1 MFPGITANVHYIMAI
16 AYLTALLI
24 LTIYGVHRYWM
35 VMLYYRHAR
44 KTPKSPERFTALPTI
59 TVQLPLFNERYVSQR
74 VIEAACQLDYP
85 ADKLQIQ
92 VLDDSTD
99 DSAAIA
105 EAVCRQMRSAG
116 HDVEYIHRTNRQ
128 GYKAGALENGLKT
141 CKGEF
146 IAIFD
151 ADFVPQRDML
161 KQAID
166 HFTDP
171 EVGCVQTRWE
181 HLNRRQSLLTLCQA
195 IFLDGHFMIEHT
207 ARNRGGRFI
216 NFNGTGGIWRKA
228 AIADAGGWQ
237 HDTLTEDM
245 DLSYRAQLR
254 QWKIVFLRDVVS
266 PAELPPEIIS
276 FKQQQY
282 RWTKGSAQTAIKI
295 LPGLMFSPLPLRV
308 KIEAFFHLTSG
319 VVYPSAV
326 LLALLVFP
334 TFCFGGPSL
343 LSPSSPLL
351 WALMM
356 GLFTVMTF
364 SAATFYIVAQKELGE
379 NWVQLLPL
387 VPLLMAIGMGISL
400 ANATA
405 VISGLLSRK
414 SGEFFRTPK
423 YGIAAGDHKHH
434 WKGRARSFRCRGAL
448 GPYLEVIFGLYL
460 VACMVLAVILD
471 RAILCLPFLFIFT
484 VGYFY
489 VGFLSLY
496 SQWLSTRGSSPPPP
510 PTDSGKALR
519 LPTDVMPAIP

>member
-1 MFPGITANVHYIMAI
+1 MTANMHDIMVV

-24 LTIYGVHRYWM
+24 LTIYGIHRYWM
-35 VMLYYRHAR
+35 VMLYYRHGR
-44 KTPKSPERFTALPTI
+44 KRLTTPEKFTQLPTI

-99 DSAAIA
+99 NSAAIA
-105 EAVCRQMRSAG
+105 EAVCWKMRSAG

-151 ADFVPQRDML
+151 ADFVPERDML
-161 KQAID
+161 MQAIH
-166 HFTDP
+166 HFTAP

-181 HLNRRQSLLTLCQA
+181 HVNRRQSLLTLCQA

-216 NFNGTGGIWRKA
+216 NFNGTGGIWRKT
-228 AIADAGGWQ
+228 AITDAGGWQ

-266 PAELPPEIIS
+266 PAELPPEITS
-276 FKQQQY
+276 FKQQQH

-295 LPGLMFSPLPLRV
+295 LPGLMWSRLSWRV

-326 LLALLVFP
+326 ILALLVFP

-351 WALMM
+351 WTLMM
-356 GLFTVMTF
+356 SLFTVMTF

-379 NWVQLLPL
+379 NWVRLLPL

-400 ANATA
+400 ANALA
-405 VISGLLSRK
+405 VIGGLFSRT
-414 SGEFFRTPK
+414 SGEFLRTPK
-423 YGIAAGDHKHH
+423 YGISAGDHKNH
-434 WKGRARSFRCRGAL
+434 WKGRATSFRHRGSLVA
-448 GPYLEVIFGLYL
+448 YLEVIFGLYL
-460 VACMVLAVILD
+460 VACMVLAVVLD
-471 RAILCLPFLFIFT
+471 RAILCLPFLFIFAS
-484 VGYFY
+484 GYFY

-496 SQWLSTRGSSPPPP
+496 SQWLSKRGGSP
-510 PTDSGKALR
+510 PTDSDTR
-519 LPTDVMPAIP
+519 LPLATDVIPAIQ

>member
-1 MFPGITANVHYIMAI
+1 MFAAITSHLHLIILA

-35 VMLYYRHAR
+35 VMLYYRHVR
-44 KTPKSPERFTALPTI
+44 KEPASPQEFPNLPTI

-74 VIEAACQLDYP
+74 VIEAACKLDYP

-105 EAVCRQMRSAG
+105 EAVCRRMRAAG

-128 GYKAGALENGLKT
+128 GYKAGALDHGLKT

-161 KQAID
+161 KQVIH
-166 HFTDP
+166 HFTVPDI
-171 EVGCVQTRWE
+171 GCVQTRWE

-216 NFNGTGGIWRKA
+216 NFNGTGGIWRKT

-254 QWKIVFLRDVVS
+254 QWKILFLRDVIS
-266 PAELPPEIIS
+266 PAELPPEIIA
-276 FKQQQY
+276 FKQQQH

-295 LPGLMFSPLPLRV
+295 LPALLRSPLPLRV

-326 LLALLVFP
+326 VLALLVFP
-334 TFCFGGPSL
+334 TFCFGGPSF

-351 WALMM
+351 WTLMM

-379 NWVQLLPL
+379 NWVRLLPL

-400 ANATA
+400 ANAMA
-405 VISGLLSRK
+405 VISGLFSRK
-414 SGEFFRTPK
+414 SGEFLRTPK
-423 YGIAAGDHKHH
+423 YGIATGDHKHY
-434 WKGRARSFRCRGAL
+434 WKGRANSFRHRTSIVA
-448 GPYLEVIFGLYL
+448 YLEVIFGLYL
-460 VACMVLAVILD
+460 VGCMVLSVVLN
-471 RAILCLPFLFIFT
+471 RALLCLPFLAIFAA
-484 VGYFY
+484 GYFY

-496 SQWLSTRGSSPPPP
+496 SQWLSQRGGGLPPA
-510 PTDSGKALR
+510 DSGQVLR
-519 LPTDVMPAIP
+519 LATDGIPAIQ